1 MLLMPQTPHTDAVVS
16 LSDEVVVARVL
27 AGERQ
32 LFELLM
38 RRYNRRIF
46 RVVRS
51 IVRDDLEAEDVAQ
64 EAWVRAYDHLGSFE
78 GRALFSTWVTRIGVH
93 EALARVRRARRQEPM
108 DLDDVQEVV
117 MSAGTPEQHASDG
130 ELRRVI
136 EEAVDELPEHYR
148 TVFMMR
154 TVEGMPVSDTA
165 ECLGIT
171 EETVKTRAF
180 RARALLQRAIGAR
193 LDSVAAGAFDFLGV
207 RCDRIV
213 ARVLARIGASDEQG
227 GDA

>member
-1 MLLMPQTPHTDAVVS
+1 MSETSHIHPADPIP
-16 LSDEVVVARVL
+16 DEVVVVRVL
-27 AGERQ
+27 AGERR

-38 RRYNRRIF
+38 RRHNRRIF

-51 IVRDDLEAEDVAQ
+51 VVRDDFEAEDVAQ
-64 EAWVRAYDHLGSFE
+64 EAWVRAYDHLASFE
-78 GRALFSTWVTRIGVH
+78 GRALFSTWVTRIAVH
-93 EALARVRRARRQEPM
+93 EALARVRRARRQESL
-108 DLDDVQEVV
+108 DLDDAQEVA
-117 MSAGTPEQHASDG
+117 MPAATPEQNASDG

-136 EEAVDELPEHYR
+136 EEAVDQLPEHYR

-180 RARALLQRAIGAR
+180 RARALLQRAIGER
-193 LDSVAAGAFDFLGV
+193 LDSVATSAFEFLGP
-207 RCDRIV
+207 RCDRMV
-213 ARVLARIGASDEQG
+213 ARVLARIGASK
-227 GDA
+227 